1 MTSINMTSIKLWR
14 SLLSVPAIN
23 RRALE
28 KSRTLAA
35 DAIIYDLE
43 DAVAPGKKA
52 EARENLERL
61 YSEYRP
67 GGVTAIRVNPL
78 DTEDGS
84 EDMKTVL
91 ACQPDAVLLPKVGNV
106 ASIATAGALL
116 KRNGAPERIKLWAMI
131 ETPEGVVNA
140 AAIAG
145 AFSDVRAGGRLEALV
160 VGVNDLRADTGVAPS
175 PGRAYLV
182 PWLMQ
187 TVLAARAY
195 GIRVIDGVYND
206 FADREGYAAE
216 CAEGV
221 AMGFDGKMLIHP
233 NQIEAANRHFS
244 PSEDAVAEARAIV
257 EAFANPGAEALNVI
271 DLDGRMV
278 ERLHLEQAKALLAQV
293 DAIQST
299 KDTR

>member
-1 MTSINMTSIKLWR
+1 MSSVKLWR

-28 KSRTLAA
+28 KSKTLSV

-43 DAVAPGKKA
+43 DAVAPDRKA
-52 EARENLERL
+52 EARENLERH
-61 YSEYRP
+61 YAEERP
-67 GGVTAIRVNPL
+67 ARMNAIRVNPL
-78 DTEDGS
+78 NTAAGREDLQ
-84 EDMKTVL
+84 TVL
-91 ACQPDAVLLPKVGNV
+91 VCQPDAVLLPKVGAV
-106 ASIATAGALL
+106 PAMATAHKLL
-116 KRNGAPERIKLWAMI
+116 KDNGAPDRMRLWAMI

-145 AFSDVRAGGRLEALV
+145 AFSDGCAGGRLEALI
-160 VGVNDLRADTGVAPS
+160 VGVNDLRSATGVAPS

-195 GIRVIDGVYND
+195 GIQVIDGVYND
-206 FADREGYAAE
+206 FADGEGYAAE
-216 CAEGV
+216 CEEGA

-233 NQIEAANRHFS
+233 SQIAAANHHFS
-244 PSEDAVAEARAIV
+244 PSQSAVAEARAIV
-257 EAFANPGAEALNVI
+257 AAFAKPGAEALNVI

-278 ERLHLEQAKALLAQV
+278 ERLHLEQAEVLLAKF
-293 DAIQST
+293 DASQQA
-299 KDTR
+299 R